1 MRHPNKNIAL
11 TGIVACILASCVKAP
26 TSSEPLLSKQADFCN
41 LINIKNTPAG
51 AVDWDA
57 YVFADKGAWMA
68 YSLPDNENR
77 RHAGAFMGPMVMT
90 GRGWIAAGLAE
101 PTLWVNGE
109 QYRMVY
115 NVQTTRYLPGKLI
128 QEYNDENLNFTTELC
143 YLTSR
148 SVAIRSIVKNMSQ
161 KPVKVS
167 FDWNG
172 GVYEPTS
179 VVSSIDKG
187 LSFIRP
193 KDSTNTV
200 IRFLTA
206 DKIQA
211 VGSDSLHVTE
221 KSEMTLE
228 PGKTY
233 QSEMTQT
240 LTLRGEDTA
249 KELAAIATLNI
260 DNCFELNEQQW
271 NAQIASL
278 LSGNSKYLKDNKYR
292 KVLVKAM
299 MTLNSNYRTP
309 AGDILHGG
317 SNPSYNGF
325 INGIWSWDSWKI
337 ASGNVH
343 FNEEIAKSEMITLFD
358 YQADNGMVPD
368 FISYNK
374 KYNNWR
380 EPNRP

>member
-51 AVDWDA
+51 AVDWDT

-179 VVSSIDKG
+179 VVSSIIKVS
-187 LSFIRP
+187 LSSAP
-193 KDSTNTV
+193 K
-200 IRFLTA
+200 I
-206 DKIQA
+206 
-211 VGSDSLHVTE
+211 
-221 KSEMTLE
+221 
-228 PGKTY
+228 P
-233 QSEMTQT
+233 
-240 LTLRGEDTA
+240 
-249 KELAAIATLNI
+249 
-260 DNCFELNEQQW
+260 
-271 NAQIASL
+271 
-278 LSGNSKYLKDNKYR
+278 
-292 KVLVKAM
+292 
-299 MTLNSNYRTP
+299 RT
-309 AGDILHGG
+309 
-317 SNPSYNGF
+317 
-325 INGIWSWDSWKI
+325 
-337 ASGNVH
+337 
-343 FNEEIAKSEMITLFD
+343 
-358 YQADNGMVPD
+358 
-368 FISYNK
+368 
-374 KYNNWR
+374 R
-380 EPNRP
+380 

>member
-1 MRHPNKNIAL
+1 
-11 TGIVACILASCVKAP
+11 
-26 TSSEPLLSKQADFCN
+26 
-41 LINIKNTPAG
+41 
-51 AVDWDA
+51 
-57 YVFADKGAWMA
+57 
-68 YSLPDNENR
+68 
-77 RHAGAFMGPMVMT
+77 
-90 GRGWIAAGLAE
+90 
-101 PTLWVNGE
+101 
-109 QYRMVY
+109 
-115 NVQTTRYLPGKLI
+115 
-128 QEYNDENLNFTTELC
+128 
-143 YLTSR
+143 
-148 SVAIRSIVKNMSQ
+148 
-161 KPVKVS
+161 
-167 FDWNG
+167 
-172 GVYEPTS
+172 
-179 VVSSIDKG
+179 
-187 LSFIRP
+187 
-193 KDSTNTV
+193 
-200 IRFLTA
+200 
-206 DKIQA
+206 
-211 VGSDSLHVTE
+211 
-221 KSEMTLE
+221 MTLE

-380 EPNRP
+380 DAKPPVAA